1 MLISDNDI
9 PKFLVTFAVLKRK
22 IIALWLIFII
32 LFSGIGFHMD
42 IQYCCN
48 EIVSISLFHHSES
61 VSACCKEVNPSQK
74 KCNLSSS
81 TERNCMSSDEIIK
94 EPHFQE
100 FSFENIDIIPKT
112 AFYYL
117 TIIKINVFEN
127 LKLKSNVN
135 NWVEIPP
142 GIPDYHPTLFSC
154 FLC

>member
-1 MLISDNDI
+1 M
-9 PKFLVTFAVLKRK
+9 LKRK
-22 IIALWLIFII
+22 FLALWFIFII

-48 EIVSISLFHHSES
+48 EIVSMSFFQHIDE
-61 VSACCKEVNPSQK
+61 VSSCCAVAYPSQQKCNPST
-74 KCNLSSS
+74 SS
-81 TERNCMSSDEIIK
+81 ERNCTSSDEIIK
-94 EPHFQE
+94 EPHFQT
-100 FSFENIDIIPKT
+100 FSFEVLDLIPKT

-117 TIIKINVFEN
+117 TIIKIIVFDTF
-127 LKLKSNVN
+127 KLNPNVN